1 MTNRETPA
9 LAAVLTERL
18 RQITSEGYSA
28 EHDDQLQSSEV
39 ARAAACYLCRTDA
52 LMLNGTRLWPRGLD
66 FKPSDYRRVLI
77 KACALALAELERYD
91 RAAKVNG
98 EGPAFTLHSFSGSM
112 ASGDREARS

>member
-1 MTNRETPA
+1 MTRRKTPA
-9 LAAVLTERL
+9 LEAVLTERL
-18 RQITSEGYSA
+18 RQITSKGYSA
-28 EHDDQLQSSEV
+28 DDDDKLQSSEL

-52 LMLNGTRLWPRGLD
+52 LMLNGTRVWPRGWN

-91 RAAKVNG
+91 RAHKVSG

-112 ASGDREARS
+112 AAGDGKARS